1 MAQPQPSVTITTV
14 PRLPRKFFARD
25 TVVVARE
32 LLGLCLVRVCNDQH
46 LAGLITETEAYVGED
61 DLACHA
67 RAGRTSRTEVMYG
80 PPGHAYIYF
89 NYGLHW
95 LLNIVT
101 ERAGYPAAVL
111 IRGLAPVRGIEAM
124 RRHRSGQPDRR
135 LADGPAKLTQA
146 LSVNGALNGADLCA
160 RPAELYIER
169 AASPPP
175 ARIIAAPRVG
185 IDGVPE
191 PWRSVKWNFKLMTG

>member
-1 MAQPQPSVTITTV
+1 M
-14 PRLPRKFFARD
+14 PRLSRKFFARD
-25 TVVVARE
+25 AVVVARE
-32 LLGLCLVRVCNDQH
+32 LLGQRLVRVCNDQP

-67 RAGRTSRTEVMYG
+67 RAGRTARTEVMYG
-80 PPGHAYIYF
+80 PPGHAYIYL

-95 LLNIVT
+95 LLNIVA

-111 IRGLAPVRGIEAM
+111 IRGLAPVRGIEVM
-124 RRHRSGQPDRR
+124 RRHRSGQPDRS
-135 LADGPAKLTQA
+135 LADGPGKLTQA
-146 LSVNGALNGADLCA
+146 LSVSVALNGADLCA
-160 RPAELYIER
+160 RTAELYIER

-191 PWRSVKWNFKLMTG
+191 PWRSVRWNFKWLTG